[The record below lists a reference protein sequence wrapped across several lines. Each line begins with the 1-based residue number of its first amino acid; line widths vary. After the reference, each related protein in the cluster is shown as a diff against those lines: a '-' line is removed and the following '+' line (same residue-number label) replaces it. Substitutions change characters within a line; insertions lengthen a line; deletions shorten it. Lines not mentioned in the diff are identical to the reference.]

1 MMFLIYLNGWDIQKQ
16 RSRSIAG
23 VSVKSK
29 EGRLPMKRILI
40 LLMVGVLMTCVRP
53 GWADQKAEEILK
65 GIVKIRALIPKDAR
79 TAETLGTEREGH
91 GVLIDSKGHILTIGY
106 LISEAETIELTG
118 PDDKKMGAT
127 FVGYDYSTGFGLV
140 RANGPIGAE
149 PMKIGESAKIREGEP
164 VLVAGYGGPESV
176 QVARVISRREFAGY
190 WEYALDDAIF
200 TAPAYAS
207 FGGAAL
213 IDKDGQL
220 VGIGSLFTQVVLQ
233 GIGAIPSNMFV
244 PIDLLKPILN
254 DLMTLGHSREPPKP
268 WLGINSE
275 ESHDRIFI
283 TKVTVGGPAEKAG
296 LQPDD
301 LVLAVDGK
309 QVKGLA
315 DFYRK
320 IWAVGQAGVDVTL
333 SVLRGAQIQEVTVH
347 SGDRYQFLNLKRQKV
362 L

>member
-1 MMFLIYLNGWDIQKQ
+1 
-16 RSRSIAG
+16 
-23 VSVKSK
+23 
-29 EGRLPMKRILI
+29 
-40 LLMVGVLMTCVRP
+40 
-53 GWADQKAEEILK
+53 
-65 GIVKIRALIPKDAR
+65 
-79 TAETLGTEREGH
+79 
-91 GVLIDSKGHILTIGY
+91 
-106 LISEAETIELTG
+106 
-118 PDDKKMGAT
+118 
-127 FVGYDYSTGFGLV
+127 
-140 RANGPIGAE
+140 
-149 PMKIGESAKIREGEP
+149 
-164 VLVAGYGGPESV
+164 VAGYGGPDAV

-275 ESHDRIFI
+275 ESHGRIFI
-283 TKVTVGGPAEKAG
+283 TKVTVGGPAEKG
-296 LQPDD
+296 RLQPDD
-301 LVLAVDGK
+301 LVLAVNGK
-309 QVKGLA
+309 PVKGLG

-320 IWAVGQAGVDVTL
+320 IWG
-333 SVLRGAQIQEVTVH
+333 
-347 SGDRYQFLNLKRQKV
+347 
-362 L
+362 